1 MSIVNAALSIRERRV
16 ARIFFC
22 FFFLLFIIF
31 FFYESS
37 LDLAISD

>member
-1 MSIVNAALSIRERRV
+1 MLHFLFEREELREY
-16 ARIFFC
+16 FFV
-22 FFFLLFIIF
+22 FFLLFIIF